1 MKKIQICFICVLVF
15 FLSCQTVLAKGG
27 VSDEEWFERG
37 MKYEKQN
44 VYDEAIKMYTKA
56 IEINDKYVEA
66 YFRRGKM
73 YFSRHP
79 SNCMES
85 IRDYTKVIELA
96 PEYADAY
103 YERAI
108 LYAYK
113 IDNEKAK
120 ADMETAAGLGHKKAQ
135 EWLNPKLKE
144 EQITYADF
152 SNYIPSK
159 KEPVVHFDFDR
170 ANIKAP
176 YYSLLDEIGRILKE
190 NLTKAK
196 IVVAGYADSIGTE
209 KYNKDLSL
217 RRAKAVREYLS
228 ERHGI
233 AFKRIIIK
241 GYGENSPIAS
251 NESEAGRVLNR
262 RVEMLGVQGI

>member
-15 FLSCQTVLAKGG
+15 FLSCQTVLAKGS
-27 VSDEEWFERG
+27 VSAEEWFERG

-44 VYDEAIKMYTKA
+44 VYDEAVKMYTNA

-73 YFSRHP
+73 YFLQHP
-79 SNCMES
+79 SNCIEA
-85 IRDYTKVIELA
+85 IRDYTKVVELA

-103 YERAI
+103 YQRGL
-108 LYAYK
+108 LYLYK
-113 IDNEKAK
+113 IDNEKAT

-135 EWLNPKLKE
+135 KWLNPKPE
-144 EQITYADF
+144 EEKIKYIDL

-159 KEPVVHFDFDR
+159 KEPMVHFDFNR
-170 ANIKAP
+170 AEIKAP
-176 YYSLLDEIGRILKE
+176 YYSLLDEIGRVLKE
-190 NLTKAK
+190 NLAKAK
-196 IVVAGYADSIGTE
+196 IVVAGYADSMGTE

-217 RRAKAVREYLS
+217 RRAKAVQEYLS

-233 AFKRIIIK
+233 ALKRIIMK

-251 NESEAGRVLNR
+251 NESEEGRTLNR
-262 RVEMLGVQGI
+262 RVEMLGVEGL

>member
-15 FLSCQTVLAKGG
+15 FLSCQTVLAKEG
-27 VSDEEWFERG
+27 VSAGEWFERG
-37 MKYEKQN
+37 IKYEKQN

-73 YFSRHP
+73 YFSQHP

-85 IRDYTKVIELA
+85 IRNYTKVVELA

-103 YERAI
+103 YERGL

-135 EWLNPKLKE
+135 KWLNPKLE
-144 EQITYADF
+144 EEKIKYIDL
-152 SNYIPSK
+152 SNYISSK
-159 KEPVVHFDFDR
+159 KEPMVHFDFNR
-170 ANIKAP
+170 AEIKAP
-176 YYSLLDEIGRILKE
+176 YYSLLDEIGRVLKE

-209 KYNKDLSL
+209 KYNKALSL
-217 RRAKAVREYLS
+217 RRAKAVRKYLS
-228 ERHGI
+228 ERCGV
-233 AFKRIIIK
+233 AFNRVIIK

-262 RVEMLGVQGI
+262 RVEMLGVKGL